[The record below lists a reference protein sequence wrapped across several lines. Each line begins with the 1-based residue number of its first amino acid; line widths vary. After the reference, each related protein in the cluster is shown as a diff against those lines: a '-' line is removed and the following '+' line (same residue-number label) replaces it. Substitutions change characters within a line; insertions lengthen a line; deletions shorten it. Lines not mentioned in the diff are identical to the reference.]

1 MRALILLLAFFIL
14 TPETRAANVLV
25 TGASKDQISIR
36 TNFAGEKLLLFGA
49 IDTAPYGPVDG
60 VVVVLRGPGENVV
73 LRKKQ
78 KQFGIWINNAGT
90 VLGPLPSFYTVVS
103 SAPLASLAPQDERI
117 TLGIGADTLDA
128 NLISSDTNSDK
139 ASDKAG
145 QKSAQKAEALAAF
158 RRLKQS
164 DNLFAAREDAVE
176 ILNDKLFRAEITL
189 PAGMPVGRYVTEFF
203 AFKSGRLVGYQTSE
217 LPVDIVGAGHILHT
231 AAYDA
236 PLLYGLFGVIMAL
249 IMGWSVALIFGRR

>member
-1 MRALILLLAFFIL
+1 MRALVLLLAFFIL
-14 TPETRAANVLV
+14 APETRAANVLV

-128 NLISSDTNSDK
+128 NLISSDGDSDK
-139 ASDKAG
+139 AAA
-145 QKSAQKAEALAAF
+145 KSAAQKAEALAAF
-158 RRLKQS
+158 RRLKQG
-164 DNLFAAREDAVE
+164 DNLFAARDDAVE
-176 ILNDKLFRAEITL
+176 IINNKLFRAEITL

-203 AFKSGRLVGYQTSE
+203 AFKSGRLVGYQTGE

>member
-1 MRALILLLAFFIL
+1 MRALIFFIAL
-14 TPETRAANVLV
+14 LIFAADTRAANVLV
-25 TGASKDQISIR
+25 TDASKDQISIR

-78 KQFGIWINNAGT
+78 KQFGIWINDAGT

-103 SAPLASLAPQDERI
+103 SAPLANLAPQDERK

-128 NLISSDTNSDK
+128 NLISSDGD
-139 ASDKAG
+139 SDKAG

-176 ILNDKLFRAEITL
+176 IINDKLFRAEISL

-203 AFKSGRLVGYQTSE
+203 AFKSGRLVGYQTGE
-217 LPVDIVGAGHILHT
+217 LPVDIVGTGHILHT

-249 IMGWSVALIFGRR
+249 FMGWAVAVIFGRR